1 MNIIYAYL
9 IILQVG
15 FDTNLDIA
23 YAQNEQYNVCM
34 DIRKRGDKYADL
46 VGLTTKGKITQYGWT
61 ITDVAKAIGSGQAT
75 VSRWLNPGDPQ
86 LPVRALCK
94 ICEAIGATPQEVAQ
108 EAYEWLNRDFG
119 KPSKRDDATDFPA
132 PNLYALSDAEAEAQ
146 TDFSALAADDRTPEN
161 DRDMPHAD

>member
-61 ITDVAKAIGSGQAT
+61 IT
-75 VSRWLNPGDPQ
+75 
-86 LPVRALCK
+86 
-94 ICEAIGATPQEVAQ
+94 
-108 EAYEWLNRDFG
+108 
-119 KPSKRDDATDFPA
+119 
-132 PNLYALSDAEAEAQ
+132 
-146 TDFSALAADDRTPEN
+146 
-161 DRDMPHAD
+161 